1 MTYGISEISIIPVRK
16 ESNRQSEMTSQILFG
31 ETFQVLEEITEWCFI
46 KTNLDNY
53 EGWINSSS
61 ISQLSD
67 INFEKIAKDKQ
78 FVVTNLYEEIINTTD
93 NSKALIP
100 FGSTLPNFDL
110 NQGSFFINSHEYKI
124 EKYIPETNRNLIER
138 TKLFLNAP
146 YLWGGRNPFGID
158 CSGYTQIIYKTL
170 GIILP
175 RDAKDQVKIGTTIN
189 FIGDTKAGDLAFF
202 DDTEGNIT
210 HVGIILEQNKIIH
223 SSVKVRID
231 HIDQQGIYNME
242 LKKYTHK
249 LRIIKRLK

>member
-1 MTYGISEISIIPVRK
+1 MTYGISEISIIPLRK

-31 ETFQVLEEITEWCFI
+31 ETFQILEEITEWCFI
-46 KTNLDNY
+46 KTTIDNY

-67 INFEKIAKDKQ
+67 VNFDKIAKDKQ
-78 FVVTNLYEEIINTTD
+78 FVVTNLYEEIINTRD
-93 NSKALIP
+93 NSKVVIP

-124 EKYIPETNRNLIER
+124 EKYIAETDRDLIVR
-138 TKLFLNAP
+138 SKLFLNAP

-158 CSGYTQIIYKTL
+158 CSAFSQIIFKSIDV
-170 GIILP
+170 IIP
-175 RDAKDQVKIGTTIN
+175 RDARDQVKLGTTVN

-202 DDTEGNIT
+202 DDPEGNIT